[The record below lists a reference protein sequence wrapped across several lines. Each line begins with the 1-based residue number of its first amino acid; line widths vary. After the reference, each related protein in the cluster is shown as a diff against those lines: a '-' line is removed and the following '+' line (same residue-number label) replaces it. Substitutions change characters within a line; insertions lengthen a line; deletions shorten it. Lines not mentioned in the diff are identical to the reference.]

1 MSDPD
6 VVVVGGGHNGL
17 VAAAYLAR
25 AGLSVRVLERRSEVG
40 GAAVSYRAF
49 PGVDV
54 RLSRY
59 SYLVSLLP
67 QRIVDDLGLRLTL
80 RKRRFGW
87 YTPVRRDGRSTGLL
101 VDNADPARTK
111 ASFAAV
117 TGSDADFAAWQ
128 DFSARMERLAERVFP
143 TLTGPLPS
151 RDELRALVDGQT
163 WREVFAEP
171 LGHAL
176 ESTFANDAVRGT
188 LLTDG
193 LISTFASADDP
204 SLRQNRCFLYH
215 VIGNGTGEWRVPVG
229 GMGAVTVA
237 LRDAAERAGA
247 DVVTGAEV
255 TSIDP
260 DGEVR
265 YVHDDVERT
274 VRAEHVL
281 ANIAPSRLAA
291 LLGESHD
298 ETEPEGA
305 QLKVNMVLRR
315 LPRLADPDVTPE
327 EAFSGTLH
335 VSEGYQQLATA
346 YAEASAGRVPSL
358 PPCEVYC
365 HSLTDPSILGP
376 AERAAGVHTLT
387 LFGLH
392 MPARL
397 FRSSGD
403 VGGAGSNAA
412 ARDAALVA
420 TLASLN
426 EVLAEPIEDCLLT
439 DVDGRPCLEAKTPVD
454 LERELGLPGGHIF
467 HGDLAWPFVPD
478 GSTDA
483 PDDVWGVATAHP
495 RILRCG
501 AGAMRGGG
509 VSGIGGHNAA
519 MAVLTGRTAD

>member
-1 MSDPD
+1 MSD

-25 AGLSVRVLERRSEVG
+25 AGLSVRVLERRPEVG

-80 RKRRFGW
+80 RQRRFGW
-87 YTPVRRDGRSTGLL
+87 YTPLRRDGRSTGLL

-117 TGSDADFAAWQ
+117 TGSDADFVAWQ
-128 DFSARMERLAERVFP
+128 EFSARMERLAERVFP

-151 RDELRALVDGQT
+151 EAELLALVDDRT
-163 WREVFAEP
+163 WREVVTEP

-176 ESTFANDAVRGT
+176 ESTFANDALRGT

-193 LISTFASADDP
+193 LIGTFASANDP

-215 VIGNGTGEWRVPVG
+215 VIGNDTGEWRVPVG
-229 GMGAVTVA
+229 GMGAVTAA

-247 DVVTGAEV
+247 EVVTNAEV
-255 TSIDP
+255 TGIDP
-260 DGEVR
+260 DGAVR

-281 ANIAPSRLAA
+281 ANVAPSRLAA
-291 LLGESHD
+291 LLDESHD
-298 ETEPEGA
+298 GPEPEGA

-335 VSEGYQQLATA
+335 VNEGYEQLAAA
-346 YAEASAGRVPSL
+346 YAEASAGRVPSV
-358 PPCEVYC
+358 PPCELYC

-376 AERAAGVHTLT
+376 AERASGVHTLT

-397 FRSSGD
+397 FHAD
-403 VGGAGSNAA
+403 NDA
-412 ARDAALVA
+412 AREAALAA

-426 EVLAEPIEDCLLT
+426 DVLAEPIEDCLLT
-439 DVDGRPCLEAKTPVD
+439 DADSRPCLEAKTPVD

-467 HGDLAWPFVPD
+467 HGDLAWPFASD
-478 GSTDA
+478 WWDDSANA
-483 PDDVWGVATAHP
+483 PADVWGVATTHP

-501 AGAMRGGG
+501 AGAVRGGG

-519 MAVLTGRTAD
+519 MAVLAARGVG

>member
-17 VAAAYLAR
+17 VAATYLAR
-25 AGLSVRVLERRSEVG
+25 AGLSVRVLERKGEVG

-80 RKRRFGW
+80 RTRRLGW
-87 YTPVRRDGRSTGLL
+87 YTPVRRDDGTSTGLL

-117 TGSDADFAAWQ
+117 TRSDTDFAAWQ
-128 DFSARMERLAERVFP
+128 EFSSRLERLAELVFP
-143 TLTGPLPS
+143 TLTMPLPNH
-151 RDELRALVDGQT
+151 DELRTLIDERT
-163 WREVFAEP
+163 WRELFTEP

-176 ESTFANDAVRGT
+176 ESTFADDTLRGT
-188 LLTDG
+188 LLTDA
-193 LISTFASADDP
+193 LIGTFATADDP

-229 GMGAVTVA
+229 GMGAVTTA
-237 LRDAAERAGA
+237 LRDAADRAGA
-247 DVVTGAEV
+247 QVVTGAEV
-255 TSIDP
+255 TGIDP

-265 YVHDDVERT
+265 YVHDDVERA
-274 VRAEHVL
+274 VRAGHVL
-281 ANIAPSRLAA
+281 ANVAPSRLAA
-291 LLGESHD
+291 LLGESYD
-298 ETEPEGA
+298 GSEPEGA

-315 LPRLADPDVTPE
+315 LPRLADPDITPE

-335 VSEGYQQLATA
+335 VDEGYRQLATA
-346 YAEASAGRVPSL
+346 YTEADAGRLPSV

-397 FRSSGD
+397 FRSD
-403 VGGAGSNAA
+403 NGAGGNDA
-412 ARDAALVA
+412 ARDAALAA
-420 TLASLN
+420 TLTSLN
-426 EVLAEPIEDCLLT
+426 HVLAEPIEDCLLT
-439 DVDGRPCLEAKTPVD
+439 DADGKPCLEAKTPLD
-454 LERELGLPGGHIF
+454 LERDLGLPGGHIF
-467 HGDLAWPFVPD
+467 HGDLAWPY
-478 GSTDA
+478 A
-483 PDDVWGVATAHP
+483 DDPADPWGVTTRHP

-501 AGAMRGGG
+501 AGAVRGGG

-519 MAVLTGRTAD
+519 MAVLTSRNAN

>member
-1 MSDPD
+1 MSD

-25 AGLSVRVLERRSEVG
+25 AGLSVRVLERRPEVG

-80 RKRRFGW
+80 RQRRFGW

-117 TGSDADFAAWQ
+117 TGSDADFVAWQ
-128 DFSARMERLAERVFP
+128 ALSARMERLAERVFP

-151 RDELRALVDGQT
+151 EDEMRALVDDRT
-163 WREVFAEP
+163 WREVFTEP
-171 LGHAL
+171 LGRAL
-176 ESTFANDAVRGT
+176 ESTFADDAVRGT

-193 LISTFASADDP
+193 LIGTFAAADDP
-204 SLRQNRCFLYH
+204 LLRQNRCFLYH

-229 GMGAVTVA
+229 GMGVVTAA
-237 LRDAAERAGA
+237 LRDAAEHAGA
-247 DVVTGAEV
+247 EVVTSAEV
-255 TSIDP
+255 TSINP

-265 YVHDDVERT
+265 YMHDDVERA
-274 VRAEHVL
+274 VRTEHVL
-281 ANIAPSRLAA
+281 ANVAPSRLAA
-291 LLGESHD
+291 LLGESY
-298 ETEPEGA
+298 EGPEPEGA
-305 QLKVNMVLRR
+305 QLKVNMVLQR
-315 LPRLADPDVTPE
+315 LPRLADPDMTPE

-335 VSEGYQQLATA
+335 VNEGYQQLADA
-346 YAEASAGRVPSL
+346 HAEASAGRIPSL

-376 AERAAGVHTLT
+376 TERAAGVHTLT

-397 FRSSGD
+397 FHADNG
-403 VGGAGSNAA
+403 A
-412 ARDAALVA
+412 ARDAALAA

-426 EVLAEPIEDCLLT
+426 DVLAEPIEDCLLT
-439 DVDGRPCLEAKTPVD
+439 DADGRPCLEAKTPVD

-467 HGDLAWPFVPD
+467 HGDLTWPFWSGD
-478 GSTDA
+478 SA
-483 PDDVWGVATAHP
+483 PEDVWGVATAHP
-495 RILRCG
+495 RVLRCG
-501 AGAMRGGG
+501 AGAVRGGG

-519 MAVLTGRTAD
+519 MAVLAARSVA